1 MLNILTLVNS
11 KIYYKEKTIYSRD
24 YRFLNIQPYAYR
36 IPLYM
41 LYITALGPSKSDSA
55 SVWGD
60 LAYEPAGLRIQQSQ
74 RRDVA

>member
-55 SVWGD
+55 SV
-60 LAYEPAGLRIQQSQ
+60 
-74 RRDVA
+74 